1 MKLTC
6 VVIVAVL
13 LLTACQLITAD
24 DSRGT
29 QKHRSLRSTT
39 KVSKATDCI
48 EAGNYC
54 GPTVMKICCGF
65 CSPYSKICMNYPKN

>member
-29 QKHRSLRSTT
+29 QKHRALRSDT
-39 KVSKATDCI
+39 KLSMSTRCKGKGAPCRKTMYDCCS
-48 EAGNYC
+48 GSC
-54 GPTVMKICCGF
+54 GRRGKCG
-65 CSPYSKICMNYPKN
+65 

>member
-13 LLTACQLITAD
+13 LLTACQLITAE

-29 QKHRSLRSTT
+29 QKHRTLRSTARR
-39 KVSKATDCI
+39 SKSELTTRCRPS
-48 EAGNYC
+48 GSPC
-54 GPTVMKICCGF
+54 GVTSICCGR
-65 CSPYSKICMNYPKN
+65 CSRGKCT

>member
-39 KVSKATDCI
+39 KVSKSTSCMKAGSYCVAT
-48 EAGNYC
+48 
-54 GPTVMKICCGF
+54 TRICCGYCAYF
-65 CSPYSKICMNYPKN
+65 GKICIDYPKN

>member
-13 LLTACQLITAD
+13 FLTACQLITAE

-29 QKHRSLRSTT
+29 QKHRTLRST
-39 KVSKATDCI
+39 VRRSKSELTTRCRPSGSNC
-48 EAGNYC
+48 GNIS
-54 GPTVMKICCGF
+54 ICCGR
-65 CSPYSKICMNYPKN
+65 CVNRRCT

>member
-29 QKHRSLRSTT
+29 QKHRALRSDT
-39 KVSKATDCI
+39 KLPMSTRCKLKGQSCRKTSYDCCS
-48 EAGNYC
+48 GSC
-54 GPTVMKICCGF
+54 GRSGKCG
-65 CSPYSKICMNYPKN
+65 

>member
-13 LLTACQLITAD
+13 LLTACQLIIAE

-29 QKHRSLRSTT
+29 QLHRALR
-39 KVSKATDCI
+39 KATKLSVSTRTC
-48 EAGNYC
+48 
-54 GPTVMKICCGF
+54 VMFGSMCDKEEHSICCYECDYKKG
-65 CSPYSKICMNYPKN
+65 ICV

>member
-29 QKHRSLRSTT
+29 QKHRALRSST
-39 KVSKATDCI
+39 KLTLSTRCKSPGTPCSRGMRDC
-48 EAGNYC
+48 C
-54 GPTVMKICCGF
+54 TSCLL
-65 CSPYSKICMNYPKN
+65 YSNKCRRY

>member
-29 QKHRSLRSTT
+29 QKHRALRSTT
-39 KVSKATDCI
+39 KLSRSTLCMSPGSPCASSKS
-48 EAGNYC
+48 
-54 GPTVMKICCGF
+54 CCGV
-65 CSPYSKICMNYPKN
+65 CSSTQRCKKKYG

>member
-13 LLTACQLITAD
+13 FLTACQLTTAD

-29 QKHRSLRSTT
+29 RKHRALRSTT
-39 KVSKATDCI
+39 KLSRWPR
-48 EAGNYC
+48 YC
-54 GPTVMKICCGF
+54 APPGGACGFFDHCCGYCETF
-65 CSPYSKICMNYPKN
+65 YNTCR

>member
-29 QKHRSLRSTT
+29 QKHRALRSST
-39 KVSKATDCI
+39 KLTLSTRCVPSGGSCSRTAYSCCH
-48 EAGNYC
+48 GSCSGGRC
-54 GPTVMKICCGF
+54 G
-65 CSPYSKICMNYPKN
+65 

>member
-29 QKHRSLRSTT
+29 QKHRALGSTT
-39 KVSKATDCI
+39 ELSLSTRCKSP
-48 EAGNYC
+48 GSS
-54 GPTVMKICCGF
+54 
-65 CSPYSKICMNYPKN
+65 CSPTSYNCCRSCNPYTKRCYG

>member
-13 LLTACQLITAD
+13 LLTACQLITAL

-29 QKHRSLRSTT
+29 QKHHALRSTT
-39 KVSKATDCI
+39 KLSMLRTRRDWCGD
-48 EAGNYC
+48 AGDAC
-54 GPTVMKICCGF
+54 GTLKLRCCSGL
-65 CSPYSKICMNYPKN
+65 CNQYSGTCTG

>member
-1 MKLTC
+1 MKLTY

-29 QKHRSLRSTT
+29 QKHRALKSDTKLSMSTRCKGTGKPCSRIAYNCCTGSCRSG
-39 KVSKATDCI
+39 K
-48 EAGNYC
+48 C
-54 GPTVMKICCGF
+54 G
-65 CSPYSKICMNYPKN
+65 

>member
-29 QKHRSLRSTT
+29 QKHRALRSTT
-39 KVSKATDCI
+39 KLSTSTRCKGKGAKCSRLMYDCCT
-48 EAGNYC
+48 GSCRSGKC
-54 GPTVMKICCGF
+54 G
-65 CSPYSKICMNYPKN
+65 